1 VSISYF
7 FILAYKH
14 REMSLGSIGSDT
26 RYVLPASY
34 DAVPQAF
41 QSNKSAKSIPSVL
54 QTVNVPALT
63 TSANA
68 SGTSIVQLPCG
79 QSAGIMLNPYL
90 RFDLAFVGGDNTN
103 TIAFKGQVKAA
114 TGCINNYTTY
124 VNSMQIDNI
133 QNADRVYE
141 QIFCHATSK
150 DWTAQDASVLMSAGI
165 SRTASGANQSLGTQC
180 IPLLGLLGSQQGIPL
195 YLLNGTLQLNITW
208 NSLARAF
215 ALGGGGTLPTDYT
228 VSNVQLIYDRIAVEQ
243 AFVDK
248 VKSDMMS
255 GAKYVLGYTNMQNTT
270 LAMSS
275 GGQPNFQY
283 GLNVSSLRAVVADQ
297 CLALGTQSDAG
308 LSVINALNQFQ
319 VSLDGRLINN
329 NVLSLATY
337 PVVFAELNKA
347 YGRLFD
353 ASITD
358 VSAVSYATT
367 TETNSFKSGAFAVGV
382 SCTRCN
388 EALAFAGSPVSVC
401 GIQAGTAAGSTAST
415 FFITFISD
423 FQLLI
428 DASGQCEIVR

>member
-14 REMSLGSIGSDT
+14 REMSLASIGADT

-90 RFDLAFVGGDNTN
+90 RFDLALVGGDNT
-103 TIAFKGQVKAA
+103 TTVAFKGQVKAA

-141 QIFCHATSK
+141 QIFCHATSN
-150 DWTAQDASVLMSAGI
+150 DWTSRDATVLMSAGI
-165 SRTASGANQSLGTQC
+165 SRTAAAANQSLGTQC
-180 IPLLGLLGSQQGIPL
+180 VPLLGLLGSQQGIPL
-195 YLLNGTLQLNITW
+195 YLFNGTLQINITW
-208 NSLARAF
+208 NSLARA
-215 ALGGGGTLPTDYT
+215 LQLGGTLPTDYAI
-228 VSNVQLIYDRIAVEQ
+228 SNVQLIYDRIAVEQ

-255 GAKYVLGYTNMQNTT
+255 GAKYVLAYTNMQNTT
-270 LAMSS
+270 LAIS
-275 GGQPNFQY
+275 GASAQPNFQY

-297 CLALGTQSDAG
+297 CLALTTQNNAG
-308 LSVINALNQFQ
+308 LSVINDLSQFQ
-319 VSLDGRLINN
+319 LSLDGRLINN

-358 VSAVSYATT
+358 VSAVSYSTS
-367 TETNSFKSGAFAVGV
+367 TETNSFKSGAFAVAV

-401 GIQAGTAAGSTAST
+401 GIQAGVGGSGAAST

-423 FQLLI
+423 FQLLV